1 MGLSAGI
8 PGRLRGAG
16 FGILACILA
25 TLPNLGSAAEAV
37 DFDRRV
43 APILIMRC
51 LECHGETSPAGG
63 LVLTNSEA
71 LTRGGDSGPVV
82 EAGKP
87 EESLLFERVAGGDMP
102 PKKQGHSQKL
112 ADLEIEALQAWIAG
126 GAVWPEGRTLD
137 RDERT
142 TAVRAGRDWWSL
154 ESLRRPDLPAT
165 RRTDWAKNPIDAF
178 ILARL
183 EAEALTPAP
192 QADRRVLI
200 RRAYFDLTGLPPT
213 AQEVDAFVA
222 DEAPDAYERLVT
234 RLLGLPQYGER
245 WGRYWLDLARYAETS
260 GYERDQEKP
269 GAWKYRDWVVRAFNE
284 DMPYDRFV
292 REQIAGD
299 EVGDRTEQ
307 SVVATGFLRLG
318 TWNDEPNDPQDYK
331 YERLEDLVHATTTAF
346 LAMTVKCARCH
357 DHKFDPIPQTDYY
370 RVAAAFW
377 SGPIEPRDGKLLGGP
392 TKDELGYDV
401 LGWTDVSRAPSD
413 LHLLKKGEHTRPG
426 AVVAPGA
433 LAMVPRLDKP
443 FSPPASDAKTT
454 GRRLQL
460 AGWINDPTHPLT
472 SRVYVNRLWQHHFG
486 RGLVSTPDNFG
497 FTGQKPSHPELLDW
511 LADEFAR
518 GGLKTKHLQFL
529 MMTSRA
535 YQQASIH
542 PDAEAQSVKD
552 ADNALVWR
560 GTRRRR
566 DAESLRDAILA
577 VSGKLDLRVGGPS
590 FRPEFSPEALE
601 GLSQKTGDT
610 KPSPASELGRRSLYM
625 YSRRS
630 LLSPLMT
637 TFDFCDTTL
646 PCGRRDVSVVAPQ
659 ALALLNG
666 AFAHEQSRAVADR
679 VIAVAGN
686 DRAARVEAAWRLVLS
701 RKPTDAEQAAALG
714 HLDRQRALLGD
725 DSKSDD
731 LALASLCHVLINSNE
746 FIFVD

>member
-1 MGLSAGI
+1 MGHSAGI
-8 PGRLRGAG
+8 FGGPRGLIVGIMALALAGPGL
-16 FGILACILA
+16 
-25 TLPNLGSAAEAV
+25 AAESV
-37 DFDRRV
+37 DFDTRV

-63 LVLTNSEA
+63 LVLTDARS
-71 LTRGGDSGPVV
+71 LGRGGDSGEVIEP
-82 EAGKP
+82 GKP
-87 EESLLFERVAGGDMP
+87 EESLLLGRVVDGEMP

-112 ADLEIEALQAWIAG
+112 AASEIEALQAWIAG
-126 GAVWPEGRTLD
+126 GAIWPVGRTLD

-142 TAVRAGRDWWSL
+142 TEVRAGRDWWAL
-154 ESLRRPDLPAT
+154 APVRRPEEPTT
-165 RRTDWAKNPIDAF
+165 RRTDWVKNPIDAF

-183 EAEALTPAP
+183 EAERLTPAP

-213 AQEVDAFVA
+213 AAEVDAFVA
-222 DEAPDAYERLVT
+222 DDAPDAYERLVK
-234 RLLGLPQYGER
+234 RLLDMPQYGER
-245 WGRYWLDLARYAETS
+245 WGRYWLDLARFAETS

-331 YERLEDLVHATTTAF
+331 YERLEDMVHATTTAF

-370 RVAAAFW
+370 RVAASFW

-392 TKDELGYDV
+392 TKEELGYDV
-401 LGWTDVSRAPSD
+401 LGWTDVSRNPAD

-426 AVVAPGA
+426 AVVAPGV

-443 FSPPASDAKTT
+443 FSPPPAEAKTT

-460 AGWINDPTHPLT
+460 AAWINEPTNPLT

-497 FTGQKPSHPELLDW
+497 FTGQKPTHPELLDW
-511 LADEFAR
+511 LADEFAK

-542 PDAEAQSVKD
+542 PDDATQSVRD
-552 ADNALVWR
+552 ADNSLVWR
-560 GTRRRR
+560 GSRRRR

-577 VSGKLDLRVGGPS
+577 VGGKLDFRVGGPS

-610 KPSPASELGRRSLYM
+610 KPSPASEQGRRSIYM

-630 LLSPLMT
+630 LLSPMMT

-646 PCGRRDVSVVAPQ
+646 PCGQRDVSVVAPQ

-666 AFAHEQSRAVADR
+666 AFAHDQSRAVADR
-679 VIAVAGN
+679 AIVLGGT

-701 RKPTDAEQAAALG
+701 RTPSDAERAAAVD
-714 HLDRQRALLGD
+714 HLDRQRGRLGG
-725 DSKSDD
+725 DSRADD